1 MGYKTTEYDCFL
13 ISTAHLLST
22 STIMFFKSALFSLAA
37 IAAAKEMPKD
47 EIMGAELYDSG
58 IRHANNMALKHV
70 SISCR
75 GSFPPG

>member
-1 MGYKTTEYDCFL
+1 M
-13 ISTAHLLST
+13 STAHLLST

-47 EIMGAELYDSG
+47 EVLGAQLYDSG

-70 SISCR
+70 SVDCCDHLLQKLISLVGTMGCA
-75 GSFPPG
+75 

>member
-1 MGYKTTEYDCFL
+1 M
-13 ISTAHLLST
+13 STAHLLST

-47 EIMGAELYDSG
+47 EVMGAELYDSG

-75 GSFPPG
+75 DHFPQN